1 MKQISPEKF
10 QSRKNKFLFGSTA
23 AIITNLGL
31 AVGLFSSP
39 NAKVNIIGS
48 ILIIAIA
55 DNISDTLGIH
65 IYQEAEGLR
74 TKEVWLSSFTNFIS
88 RLIVS
93 LLFVLLILVLPLKTA
108 VVCCLI
114 LGFLI
119 ISFIS
124 YLIALH
130 NRTNPYFALLEHL
143 GVAVFVIILSRVL
156 SNLMVSRLLTG
167 GK

>member
-31 AVGLFSSP
+31 IAGLLSSS

-48 ILIIAIA
+48 ILVIAIA

-65 IYQEAEGLR
+65 IYQEAEGLKAR
-74 TKEVWLSSFTNFIS
+74 EVWLSSLTNFVS
-88 RLIVS
+88 RVFVS
-93 LLFVLLILVLPLKTA
+93 MLFVLLIVALPLESA
-108 VVCCLI
+108 AIYCLI
-114 LGFLI
+114 LGLLI

-124 YLIALH
+124 YFIAKY
-130 NRTNPYFALLEHL
+130 RGTNPYFSVLEHI
-143 GVAVFVIILSRVL
+143 GVAIFIIILSRILGNFVI
-156 SNLMVSRLLTG
+156 SQFHR
-167 GK
+167 